1 MSPYDDRG
9 RIAHYGRAFSSPLVQ
24 SCVFAVGSF
33 PLFAEGSCAA
43 GISGTQEGRRIRTRK
58 TVSTVFLAILSP
70 SFTDQAAFSPHL
82 RVIGRLHAGLPT
94 PSGEGSGAG
103 HGKRPA
109 SSRDAETGHVRRHG
123 IAGTRRP
130 SSARSTPRILPPA
143 VRTSSGSR
151 EN

>member
-1 MSPYDDRG
+1 LSPYDDRG

-94 PSGEGSGAG
+94 PSGEGSGQVMEKGPPPRVMRRRGMSDAMASPELG
-103 HGKRPA
+103 GLRQRGVRPG
-109 SSRDAETGHVRRHG
+109 SCR
-123 IAGTRRP
+123 
-130 SSARSTPRILPPA
+130 LP
-143 VRTSSGSR
+143 
-151 EN
+151 